1 MAHITTMKEVITAI
15 CANFIKAH
23 QSNQMDGFLPFLSEE
38 AELIRFGRGTIAE
51 HNVILN
57 YLNNMS
63 VYHRTQTVDYC
74 IVDMPFWD
82 MPVVKIHVHNE
93 GILFVAFRVVNEHVT
108 HIIFPPEPC
117 DNYICFNS
125 LECPPFDLQYIK
137 DGMTEDVEPKE
148 HHYPC
153 MKCGLPSEKMRWHRF
168 FTHEGSIHEY
178 GGFLSVCPD
187 CGRETEFYANMR
199 LRMR

>member
-1 MAHITTMKEVITAI
+1 MKEIVTAI

-23 QSNQMDGFLPFLSEE
+23 QANQLDGFAPLLSKD
-38 AELIRFGRGTIAE
+38 AVLIRFGRGTITG
-51 HNVILN
+51 HDVILN

-63 VYHRTQTVDYC
+63 VYHRTQTVDYS

-82 MPVVKIHVHNE
+82 MPVVRMHIHNE
-93 GILFVAFRVVNEHVT
+93 GLLFVAFRVVDDHIT
-108 HIIFPPEPC
+108 HIIFTPEPC

-125 LECPPFDLQYIK
+125 LELTPFDMQYIK
-137 DGMTEDVEPKE
+137 EGITEDIEPKE

-153 MKCGLPSEKMRWHRF
+153 MKCGMPSEKMRWHRF
-168 FTHEGSIHEY
+168 FTHSDCIHEY
-178 GGFLSVCPD
+178 GGFLSVCPN

-199 LRMR
+199 LRMK

>member
-1 MAHITTMKEVITAI
+1 MKEVNTAI

-23 QSNQMDGFLPFLSEE
+23 QANQLDGFAPLLSKD
-38 AELIRFGRGTIAE
+38 AILIRFGRGTITE
-51 HNVILN
+51 HEVILN

-63 VYHRTQTVDYC
+63 VYHRTQTVDYS

-82 MPVVKIHVHNE
+82 MPVVRIHVHSE
-93 GILFVAFRVVNEHVT
+93 GLLFVAFRVLDDHVT
-108 HIIFPPEPC
+108 HIIFTPEPC

-125 LECPPFDLQYIK
+125 LELAPFDMQYIK
-137 DGMTEDVEPKE
+137 EGVTEDIEPKE

-153 MKCGLPSEKMRWHRF
+153 MKCGLPSEKMHWHRF
-168 FTHEGSIHEY
+168 FTHSDCLHEY
-178 GGFLSVCPD
+178 GGFLSVCPN

-199 LRMR
+199 LRMK

>member
-1 MAHITTMKEVITAI
+1 MKEIITAI
-15 CANFIKAH
+15 CANFIKVH
-23 QSNQMDGFLPFLSEE
+23 QANQLDGFAPLLSKD
-38 AELIRFGRGTIAE
+38 AVLIRFGRGTITE
-51 HNVILN
+51 HEVILN

-63 VYHRTQTVDYC
+63 VYHRTQTVDYS

-82 MPVVKIHVHNE
+82 MPVVRIHVHSE
-93 GILFVAFRVVNEHVT
+93 GLLFVAFRVLDDHVT
-108 HIIFPPEPC
+108 HIIFTPEPC

-125 LECPPFDLQYIK
+125 LELAPFDMQYIK
-137 DGMTEDVEPKE
+137 EGVTEDMEPKE

-168 FTHEGSIHEY
+168 FTHSGDIHEY
-178 GGFLSVCPD
+178 GGFLAVCPN

-199 LRMR
+199 LRMK

>member
-1 MAHITTMKEVITAI
+1 MKEVNTAI

-23 QSNQMDGFLPFLSEE
+23 QAKQLDGFAPLLSKD
-38 AELIRFGRGTIAE
+38 AILIRFGRGTITE
-51 HNVILN
+51 HEVILN

-63 VYHRTQTVDYC
+63 VYHRTQTVDYS

-82 MPVVKIHVHNE
+82 MPVVRIHVHSE
-93 GILFVAFRVVNEHVT
+93 GLLFVAFRVLDDHVT
-108 HIIFPPEPC
+108 HIIFTPEPC

-125 LECPPFDLQYIK
+125 LELAPFDMQYIK
-137 DGMTEDVEPKE
+137 EGVTEDIEPKE

-153 MKCGLPSEKMRWHRF
+153 MKCGLPSEKMHWHRF
-168 FTHEGSIHEY
+168 FTHSDCLHEY
-178 GGFLSVCPD
+178 GGFLSVCPN

-199 LRMR
+199 LRMK

>member
-1 MAHITTMKEVITAI
+1 MKEIITAI

-23 QSNQMDGFLPFLSEE
+23 QAYQLDGFAPLLSKD
-38 AELIRFGRGTIAE
+38 AVLIRFGRGTITE
-51 HNVILN
+51 YDVILN

-63 VYHRTQTVDYC
+63 VYHRTQTVDYS

-93 GILFVAFRVVNEHVT
+93 GLLFVAFRVVNDLVT
-108 HIIFPPEPC
+108 HIIFTPEPC
-117 DNYICFNS
+117 DNYICLNS
-125 LECPPFDLQYIK
+125 LEFPPFDMQFIQE
-137 DGMTEDVEPKE
+137 GITEDIEPKE

-168 FTHEGSIHEY
+168 FTHSGGIHEY
-178 GGFLSVCPD
+178 GGFLSVCPN

-199 LRMR
+199 LRMK

>member
-1 MAHITTMKEVITAI
+1 MKEVITAI

-23 QSNQMDGFLPFLSEE
+23 QANQLDGFAPLLSKDTV
-38 AELIRFGRGTIAE
+38 LIRFGRGTITG
-51 HNVILN
+51 HDVILN

-63 VYHRTQTVDYC
+63 VYHRTQTVEYS

-93 GILFVAFRVVNEHVT
+93 GLLFVAFRVVDDHIT
-108 HIIFPPEPC
+108 HIIFTPEPC

-125 LECPPFDLQYIK
+125 LELPPFDMQYIRE
-137 DGMTEDVEPKE
+137 GITEDLESKE

-153 MKCGLPSEKMRWHRF
+153 IKCGMASEKMHWHRF
-168 FTHEGSIHEY
+168 FTHSGGIHEY
-178 GGFLSVCPD
+178 GGFLSVCPN
-187 CGRETEFYANMR
+187 CGCETEFYANMR
-199 LRMR
+199 LRMK